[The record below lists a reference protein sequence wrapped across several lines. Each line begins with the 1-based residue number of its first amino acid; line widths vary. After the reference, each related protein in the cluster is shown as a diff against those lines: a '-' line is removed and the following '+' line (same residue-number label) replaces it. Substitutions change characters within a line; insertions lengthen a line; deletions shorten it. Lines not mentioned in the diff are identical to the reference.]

1 MAFCLFAGFHNFR
14 RLTPNRRMNILTT
27 KRITSIDLLRGLI
40 MIIMALDHVRDYFHA
55 DAYFYDPLDL
65 SKTTVVLYFTRW
77 ITHFCAPIF
86 VLLAGT
92 SAFLSGQRRTK
103 KQLAF
108 FLLTRGIWLMI
119 LEETFVNF
127 EWFFNI
133 HFNFFILGVIWVL
146 GLCMVILAGL
156 IFLPRKLLLVFGLVM
171 VAGHNLLDKTVVPQN
186 DALGFFWGMLHEQK
200 FFQIGQVH
208 IAEFYHIIP
217 WVGVM
222 TLGYCL
228 GGLFTKDFDPVRR
241 RKILLRLGVC
251 SWILFIILR
260 SINVYGNLYP
270 WSAQSSPML
279 TLLSFLKIHKYP
291 PSLDYLLVTEG
302 FAMIFL
308 SATENVSNRF
318 TKFIS
323 VYGRVPMFY
332 YLCHLLLIHLGAMLA
347 AVLTG
352 YHWYD
357 MVSFDTWITELP
369 RFKGYGFGLGAVY
382 LIWIALVLILYP
394 LCRRYDNYKSRH
406 KEKWWL
412 SYL

>member
-1 MAFCLFAGFHNFR
+1 
-14 RLTPNRRMNILTT
+14 
-27 KRITSIDLLRGLI
+27 
-40 MIIMALDHVRDYFHA
+40 MIIMALDHVRDYFNA
-55 DAYFYDPLDL
+55 DAFLYDPLDL
-65 SKTTVVLYFTRW
+65 NKTTLALYFTRW

-92 SAFLSGQRRTK
+92 SAFLSGQRKTK

-127 EWFFNI
+127 EWFFNT
-133 HFNFFILGVIWVL
+133 HFNFFIFGVIWVL
-146 GLCMVILAGL
+146 GLCMIILAGL
-156 IFLPRKLLLVFGLVM
+156 IFLPRKLILIFGLIM
-171 VAGHNLLDKTVVPQN
+171 VAGHNLLDKTVVQEN
-186 DALGFFWGMLHEQK
+186 DTLGFFWGMLHQQRL
-200 FFQIGQVH
+200 FALGHVH
-208 IAEFYHIIP
+208 IAEFYHLIP

-222 TLGYCL
+222 ALGYCL
-228 GGLFTKDFDPVRR
+228 GELFAADFDPIKR
-241 RKILLRLGVC
+241 RKILLRIGISC
-251 SWILFIILR
+251 WILFIIIR

-270 WSAQSSPML
+270 WTTQASPLL

-308 SATENVSNRF
+308 SATENISNRF

-332 YLCHLLLIHLGAMLA
+332 YLCHLLLIHMGAMLA

-357 MVSFDTWITELP
+357 MVSFDDWITELP

-382 LIWIALVLILYP
+382 LIWIALILILYP
-394 LCRRYDNYKSRH
+394 LCRKYDSYKSRH

>member
-1 MAFCLFAGFHNFR
+1 
-14 RLTPNRRMNILTT
+14 
-27 KRITSIDLLRGLI
+27 

-55 DAYFYDPLDL
+55 DAFLYDPLDL
-65 SKTTVVLYFTRW
+65 SKTTLILYFTRW

-92 SAFLSGQRRTK
+92 SAFLSGQRKTK

-133 HFNFFILGVIWVL
+133 HFNFFIFGVIWVL
-146 GLCMVILAGL
+146 GLCMVILAAL
-156 IFLPRKLLLVFGLVM
+156 IFLPRKVLLIFGLVM
-171 VAGHNLLDKTVVPQN
+171 VAGHNLLDHTVVQEN
-186 DALGFFWGMLHEQK
+186 NTLGFFWGMFHQQRA
-200 FFQIGQVH
+200 FAMGQIR
-208 IAEFYHIIP
+208 ILEFYHVIP

-222 TLGYCL
+222 SLGYCL
-228 GGLFTKDFDPVRR
+228 GALYTKDFDPSRR
-241 RKILLRLGVC
+241 RKILLRIGV
-251 SWILFIILR
+251 SSLILFIIIR
-260 SINVYGNLYP
+260 TINVYGNPFP
-270 WSAQSSPML
+270 WTLQASPIL

-302 FAMIFL
+302 IAMIFL
-308 SATENVSNRF
+308 SATENISNRF

-323 VYGRVPMFY
+323 VFGRVPMFY

-357 MVSFDTWITELP
+357 MVSFDDWITELP
-369 RFKGYGFGLGAVY
+369 RFKGYGFGLGTVY
-382 LIWIALVLILYP
+382 LIWISIILILYP
-394 LCRRYDNYKSRH
+394 LCKKYDQYKSSH
-406 KEKWWL
+406 KDKWWL